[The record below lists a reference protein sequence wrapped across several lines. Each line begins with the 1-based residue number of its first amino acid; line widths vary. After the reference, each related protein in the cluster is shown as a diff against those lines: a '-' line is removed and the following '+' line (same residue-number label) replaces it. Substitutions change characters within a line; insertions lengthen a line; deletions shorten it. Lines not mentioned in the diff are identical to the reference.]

1 MTLTCMY
8 QDENQR
14 IITTSQLNKVP
25 KNSGFVWYDCIQP
38 TKEEKE
44 YLQNDLNLDQ
54 NEVASSIYTLGHPD
68 IYHNAEEDIK
78 HIVVHTLDTKDFSAR
93 PLNITI
99 TENSLVTIHE
109 SKIALIDY
117 LQESLEKGSI
127 KPDAEI
133 ITLKLLHKIIESYFT
148 YVGEIEEEVFNLE
161 YQNVDSDRNKKM
173 MREVYD
179 IRAEIIKLKRV
190 ILPMEQLA
198 ETIQTS
204 NHFNEN
210 QHKKRL
216 VHRILNQLKH
226 QTATLRACEEL
237 TDEIKDNNESY
248 HSSRINSVINVLTIL
263 SSIFFPLTLLTGWF
277 GMNFTNMPELHWKY
291 SYFVF
296 IGITVVLSIALIV
309 LFKKK
314 RWF

>member
-8 QDENQR
+8 QDKNQN
-14 IITTSQLNKVP
+14 IVTASHLDDVP
-25 KNSGFVWYDCIQP
+25 KDSNFIWYDCIKP
-38 TKEEKE
+38 TKEERD
-44 YLQNDLNLDQ
+44 YLQNDLNLNQD
-54 NEVASSIYTLGHPD
+54 EVASSIYTLGHPD
-68 IYHNAEEDIK
+68 IYHNREEDIK

-109 SKIALIDY
+109 SKISIVDY
-117 LQESLEKGSI
+117 LQEHVKKGDV

-133 ITLKLLHKIIESYFT
+133 ITLKLLHEIIKSYFT
-148 YVGEIEEEVFNLE
+148 YVDEIEEEVFNLE

-173 MREVYD
+173 MREVYN

-204 NHFNEN
+204 SHFVGD
-210 QHKKRL
+210 QQKKRMI
-216 VHRILNQLKH
+216 HRILNQLKH
-226 QTATLRACEEL
+226 QTATLKACEEL
-237 TDEIKDNNESY
+237 TDEIKDNNQSY
-248 HSSRINSVINVLTIL
+248 HSGRINSVINVLTIL

-296 IGITVVLSIALIV
+296 IGVMALLSIALIV
-309 LFKKK
+309 LFKKE